1 MNKQISMIK
10 ELNELRE
17 FLNSKGYVCWDTKNE
32 TIGYINIVTQRLQRR
47 VDNVYNSLPVCNT
60 NNKLCIDISI
70 AQVTM
75 NGATNITAELELCH
89 ENKQEEWCSLKI
101 YALSDEE
108 VYSNLEKYETKL
120 LEMWKVFHG

>member
-1 MNKQISMIK
+1 MNKQISMAQ

-32 TIGYINIVTQRLQRR
+32 TIGYVNIITQRLQRR
-47 VDNVYNSLPVCNT
+47 VDKVYNNLPVCNT
-60 NNKLCIDISI
+60 SDQLCIDISI
-70 AQVTM
+70 AQES
-75 NGATNITAELELCH
+75 TNITAELELCH